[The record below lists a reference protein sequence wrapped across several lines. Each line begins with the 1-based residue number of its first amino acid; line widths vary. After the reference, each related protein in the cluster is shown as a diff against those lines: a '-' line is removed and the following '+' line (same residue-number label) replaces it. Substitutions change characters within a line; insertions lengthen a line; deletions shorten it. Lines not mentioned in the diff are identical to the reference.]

1 MLLRDCLRRSVRFV
15 ECSALVLGLALAPS
29 RLFAQAATSEGTL
42 LPVMLNTS
50 LDTRSAEP
58 GQKIV
63 ARMMDDVRLPDG
75 SRLSSGAKVVGHVVA
90 VSRLSEEGPSSI
102 TLQLDHVV
110 TSHREISIV
119 TNLRAIASM
128 IEVNDARV
136 PMFGPDREA
145 NSPGWRPRGIGNDKE
160 SLMRCGEMLREKGEP
175 VQFWIFHSSACGS
188 YGFPHMSVRED
199 APKGQIVLTSDK
211 HNLNL
216 RGDTGLLLRSEGAVS
231 QTSANA
237 LLFFGTQNLL
247 KLHLFPL
254 KMVRSV
260 PKMEV

>member
-1 MLLRDCLRRSVRFV
+1 MLVRHRRWRAVRRTDC
-15 ECSALVLGLALAPS
+15 AAVLFGLLLFTS
-29 RLFAQAATSEGTL
+29 RLFAQSGNSENTL
-42 LPVMLNTS
+42 MPVMLNTS

-75 SRLSSGAKVVGHVVA
+75 SQLSSGAKIVGHVVA

-102 TLQLDHVV
+102 TLQLDRIV

-136 PMFGPDREA
+136 PMFGPDRDA

-160 SLMRCGEMLREKGEP
+160 SLTRCGAMFRENGEP
-175 VQFWIFHSSACGS
+175 LQFWIFHSSACGI

-211 HNLNL
+211 HNLKL
-216 RGDTGLLLRSEGAVS
+216 RSGTGMLLRVEEASLAE
-231 QTSANA
+231 
-237 LLFFGTQNLL
+237 
-247 KLHLFPL
+247 KH
-254 KMVRSV
+254 
-260 PKMEV
+260 